1 MNCCFIS
8 EPVSRQARE
17 EWCFFLANFVKWI
30 FINSQLTAKNVLPS
44 CYVLTT
50 ILASVGEG
58 YKKIQGKTT
67 PPPMSQYLYIA
78 KSLGNWWGVGWEST
92 VVISN
97 QRKYNTLFL

>member
-67 PPPMSQYLYIA
+67 PPPH
-78 KSLGNWWGVGWEST
+78 ESIL
-92 VVISN
+92 VHS
-97 QRKYNTLFL
+97 KKFG